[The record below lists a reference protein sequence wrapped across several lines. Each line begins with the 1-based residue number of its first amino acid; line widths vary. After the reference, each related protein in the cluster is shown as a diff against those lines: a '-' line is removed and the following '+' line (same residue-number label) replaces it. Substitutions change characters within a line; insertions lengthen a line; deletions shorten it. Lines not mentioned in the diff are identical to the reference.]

1 MRRVYHN
8 ARLIL
13 PPHLR
18 SGEGFLSEEDGHIR
32 SVQLREGKS
41 DFEDLLSLEKQL
53 CEEEIDCQGDYL
65 SPGLIDLHCHGA
77 LGRDTMEAT
86 QEAFDVIL
94 NYHATRGTTL
104 AVLTTV
110 AASLSEI
117 EGVLSGA
124 EKYQKE
130 RKNPLFAGI
139 HLEGPYF
146 SPLRQGAHRQAM
158 LRHPSPEETEV
169 LLKYAG
175 VISRITLAPEIPGVI
190 ELIPILKLHGIV
202 VSAGHSE
209 AIHDEALAGFSA
221 GITQVTHLY
230 NCMSSLHSK
239 KGRRSTGLA
248 EAALTMPG
256 VLCEVIA
263 DGRHLSPTLLRLA
276 WLAKGWQEI
285 AIVSDA
291 TAGSGLPEGASF
303 QLGGLPCRIEQGEAL
318 TGVGEDQRL
327 AGSTIG
333 MIDGVR
339 GMVEGGKTPPEEAV
353 AMASL
358 VPARA
363 LNLEHSRGSLEVG
376 KRSDLI
382 RFTEDWQVRGVWSAG
397 EKIV

>member
-1 MRRVYHN
+1 MYHN
-8 ARLIL
+8 AWLIL

-18 SGEGFLSEEDGHIR
+18 SGEGFLSEEDGLIR
-32 SVQLREGKS
+32 SVVIRAGKA

-53 CEEEIDCQGDYL
+53 CDEEIDCQGDYL

-117 EGVLSGA
+117 QGVLSLA
-124 EKYQKE
+124 ERYQQE
-130 RKNPLFAGI
+130 RNNPFFAGI

-146 SPLRQGAHRQAM
+146 SPLRLGAHRRAM
-158 LRHPSPEETEV
+158 LRQPSPKETEA

-175 VISRITLAPEIPGVI
+175 VILRITLAPELPGVI
-190 ELIPILKLHGIV
+190 ESIPFLLRHGIA
-202 VSAGHSE
+202 VSAGHSN
-209 AIHDEALAGFSA
+209 AMHDEALAGFSA

-239 KGRRSTGLA
+239 KGRRFTGLA
-248 EAALTMPG
+248 EAALTTPG

-276 WLAKGWQEI
+276 WLAKGWEGI

-291 TAGSGLPEGASF
+291 TAGAGLSEGASF
-303 QLGGLPCRIEQGEAL
+303 QLGGLLCRIQQGEAL

-339 GMVEGGKTPPEEAV
+339 GMVEGAQSSLEEAV

-382 RFTEDWQVRGVWSAG
+382 RFREDWQIRGVWSAG